1 MYEASLRVEYCTL
14 SHLDTL
20 GEPNQWASNTLP
32 MHSFQTDDNEIEN
45 SRVLLPKLWRRIA
58 PILYDNRG
66 RVGFALACLLLAK
79 AALLLIP
86 FLLKALVD
94 GLDQSAAQVTT
105 SVILFMVAAYGAAR
119 FANTLFAELRDTL
132 FGRVT
137 ERAMHRIGL
146 AVFKH
151 IHSLDLD
158 YHLNRRTGGLARDI
172 ERGTNGISFLMR
184 FFIFNIAPTLFEI
197 AMVATILLINYG
209 AQYSFIVLLSVA
221 LYGAFS
227 FRATR
232 WRTRYIREANAADSE
247 SNTRAVDSL
256 INYETVKYFNNE
268 EFEAQRYDESLEQWE
283 QARRKN
289 RLSLLALN
297 SGQAIIIALSQTLML
312 GLAALSVQDSNMTL
326 GDFVLINQFML
337 QLFIPLSFLGFVY
350 REIKASLASIER
362 LFRVLDQQP
371 AVMDQPE
378 ADVLKMATGAIEF
391 RQVNFGYSDARRVL
405 SELNFTIDGGE
416 TVALVG
422 ASGAGKSTVVKL
434 LFRFYD
440 PSSGTVYL
448 DGQNIRDVT
457 QNSLRSSV
465 AIVPQDCVL
474 FNDSL
479 LENIRYGRPSATD
492 EEVNAAVAAAYLDD
506 FVARLPEGINTRV
519 GERGLKLSGGER
531 QRVAI
536 ARAVLKSA
544 PILVFDEATSSLDS
558 ESERAVMRAF
568 RALAGHHTAVV
579 IAHRLSTIVDADR
592 ILVLEDGRLVEQG
605 KHEALLAQGGRYTAL
620 WQAQQRET
628 GQHA

>member
-1 MYEASLRVEYCTL
+1 
-14 SHLDTL
+14 
-20 GEPNQWASNTLP
+20 
-32 MHSFQTDDNEIEN
+32 MHSLQTNDSPIED
-45 SRVLLPKLWRRIA
+45 SRTLLPKLWRHIA
-58 PILYDNRG
+58 PTLSENRG
-66 RVGFALACLLLAK
+66 RVGLALACLLLAK
-79 AALLLIP
+79 GGLLLIP

-94 GLDQSAAQVTT
+94 GLDSSATPSPT
-105 SVILFMVAAYGAAR
+105 SLILLMVIAYGTAR
-119 FANTLFAELRDTL
+119 LANTLFAELRDTL

-151 IHSLDLD
+151 IHSLDLG

-197 AMVATILLINYG
+197 AMVTGILLYNYG
-209 AQYSFIVLLSVA
+209 ASYSLVVLLAVT

-232 WRTRYIREANAADSE
+232 WRTRFIREVNAADSD

-256 INYETVKYFNNE
+256 MNYETVKYFTNE
-268 EFEAQRYDESLEQWE
+268 DFEAQRYDASLEEWE

-297 SGQAIIIALSQTLML
+297 SGQAVIIAGSQTLML
-312 GLAALSVQDSNMTL
+312 GMAALSVQNGDMTL

-337 QLFIPLSFLGFVY
+337 QLFIPLGFLGFVY
-350 REIKASLASIER
+350 REIKASLANIER
-362 LFRVLDQQP
+362 LFAVLDQQP
-371 AVMDQPE
+371 AV
-378 ADVLKMATGAIEF
+378 ADMPDAPDLRVQTGAIEF
-391 RQVNFGYSDARRVL
+391 HRVDFGYGPDRSVL
-405 SELNFTIDGGE
+405 AELDFTIEGGE

-440 PSSGTVYL
+440 PVEGAIRI
-448 DGQNIRDVT
+448 DGQNIGEVT
-457 QNSLRSSV
+457 QQSLRQAV

-479 LENIRYGRPSATD
+479 LENIRYGRPTASDA
-492 EEVNAAVAAAYLDD
+492 EVEAAVTAAYLGD
-506 FVARLPEGINTRV
+506 FVARLPEGLATQV

-536 ARAVLKSA
+536 ARAVLKDA
-544 PILVFDEATSSLDS
+544 PVLVFDEATSSLDS
-558 ESERAVMRAF
+558 ESERAVMSAF

-592 ILVLEDGRLVEQG
+592 ILVLEEGRLVEQG
-605 KHEALLAQGGRYTAL
+605 CHDDLLTRNGRYTAL
-620 WQAQQRET
+620 WQAQQREAEPSID
-628 GQHA
+628 HS